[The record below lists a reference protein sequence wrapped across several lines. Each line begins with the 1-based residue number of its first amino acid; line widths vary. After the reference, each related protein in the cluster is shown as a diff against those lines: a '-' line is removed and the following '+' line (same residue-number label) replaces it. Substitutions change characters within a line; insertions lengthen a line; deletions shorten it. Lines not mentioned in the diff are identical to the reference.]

1 MPRAGGRILRGVMSD
16 LNQAIAHAIVL
27 ATRLRTHSEKLK
39 DTHIKGMADELLL
52 ELAELQLKFE
62 AFTAEHATLKTQL
75 RSAANP
81 EGERCPRCQELGWK
95 VTSTRPDKTGRTVQ
109 TYFCKKCKLKEDV
122 VV

>member
-1 MPRAGGRILRGVMSD
+1 MSE
-16 LNQAIAHAIVL
+16 LNQAIAQAIVL

-62 AFTAEHATLKTQL
+62 AFAAEHATLKTQL

-95 VTSTRPDKTGRTVQ
+95 VTNTRQDKTGRTVQ

-122 VV
+122 VA